1 MRAVSEPPVDLAAH
15 RRSYRRGQLDESQVA
30 EGWLALFRRWY
41 DEAAADELVVEPNA
55 MQLATVDGDGR
66 PAVRT
71 VLAKLVDD
79 AGVVFYTG
87 YDSAKAH
94 ELAANPRAA
103 VVFAW
108 LPLERQVRISGR
120 VNRVDRE
127 ETAAYFA
134 SRPRGS
140 QISAWASHQSAPLPS
155 REELTAAMAATERQ
169 FHGRD
174 VPVPPDWGGYRI
186 TAEVIEFWAGRED
199 RLHDR
204 LQGRLEGG
212 TWRWQRLAP

>member
-1 MRAVSEPPVDLAAH
+1 MRAVSEPPVDLAAQ